1 MVPHVVTRRLAVGA
15 AACSVLLTIGMP
27 SAAGDPQTDG
37 QGFVNSTA
45 RCTPPNVAVAFGNTQ
60 NSRVAICKTANG
72 QFEYRGVRVSD
83 GAKLIAPAKQDES
96 GAFVAEDDG
105 NTYTVTSRSLVVKSG
120 DKVISDES
128 MENFHQPGTG
138 GPSRGTTTPP
148 TPGATATPTTTPNT
162 TPTVTS
168 TVTQPPPA
176 PAPPA
181 GPGEQGG
188 TG

>member
-1 MVPHVVTRRLAVGA
+1 MVFPRVVARRLAVGA
-15 AACSVLLTIGMP
+15 AACSALLAIGAP
-27 SAAGDPQTDG
+27 SATGDPQTDG

-45 RCTPPNVAVAFGNTQ
+45 RCTPPNVVVAFGNTD
-60 NSRVAICKTANG
+60 NARVAICRTPNG

-83 GAKLIAPAKQDES
+83 GAKLIAPATQDES
-96 GAFVAEDDG
+96 GAFIAEDDG
-105 NTYTVTSRSLVVKSG
+105 NTYAVTSRSLVVRSG
-120 DKVISDES
+120 EKVISEES

-148 TPGATATPTTTPNT
+148 TPGTTSTPNT

-168 TVTQPPPA
+168 TVTKTPQE

-181 GPGEQGG
+181 GPAEPGG
-188 TG
+188 G